1 MSSIARAVER
11 LQNNMFSSIAP
22 FLSNSAKIASNS
34 ARSVAA
40 LTPVTPEDWLPL
52 FVIAENKP
60 SVPAIVPVALVIVD
74 VPVTAAFSDSIIA
87 ISK

>member
-1 MSSIARAVER
+1 MSSIARAVA
-11 LQNNMFSSIAP
+11 LFTNIIFSSIAP

-40 LTPVTPEDWLPL
+40 LTPVIPEVWFPL
-52 FVIAENKP
+52 ASIAANKP
-60 SVPAIVPVALVIVD
+60 SDPPITPAAPVSVAENDTVD
-74 VPVTAAFSDSIIA
+74 FTDSIIA